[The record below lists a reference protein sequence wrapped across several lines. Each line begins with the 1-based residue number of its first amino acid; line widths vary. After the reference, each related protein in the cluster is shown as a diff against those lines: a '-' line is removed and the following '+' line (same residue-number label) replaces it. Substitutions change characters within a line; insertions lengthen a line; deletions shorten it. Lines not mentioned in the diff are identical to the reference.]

1 MIHLSGSTTIV
12 PLETSLESS
21 GATYFWFCS
30 DLGIVNSF
38 ILEGKVIN
46 HPQRL
51 GKGLLLS
58 EKGNANVVSMQRKHF
73 AEWAASTATSTIVK
87 SALQTTSVT
96 DITSTQRLN

>member
-1 MIHLSGSTTIV
+1 M

-21 GATYFWFCS
+21 GATYFWFCL

-58 EKGNANVVSMQRKHF
+58 EKLQRQHF

>member
-1 MIHLSGSTTIV
+1 M
-12 PLETSLESS
+12 ETSLESS
-21 GATYFWFCS
+21 GATYFWFCL

-58 EKGNANVVSMQRKHF
+58 EKGNANVVSMQRQHF
-73 AEWAASTATSTIVK
+73 AEWAASTATSTIIVK
-87 SALQTTSVT
+87 SAFQTTSVT

>member
-51 GKGLLLS
+51 GEGLLLS
-58 EKGNANVVSMQRKHF
+58 EKGNANVVSMQRQHF
-73 AEWAASTATSTIVK
+73 AEWAASTATSIIVK

>member
-1 MIHLSGSTTIV
+1 MIHLSGSTTIM

-21 GATYFWFCS
+21 GATYFWFCL

-58 EKGNANVVSMQRKHF
+58 EKGNANVVSMQRQHF
-73 AEWAASTATSTIVK
+73 AEWAASAAA
-87 SALQTTSVT
+87 SAFVWCAFQTTLVT
-96 DITSTQRLN
+96 YSDVS